1 MIDHTLWV
9 PKTEEE
15 KDQVRRQMNRLL
27 ETSHFK
33 NSRRYPALFR
43 FIVEETLEGRGE
55 FLKER
60 LLGVRVFNRPPDYD
74 TADDPIVRVT
84 IAEIRKR
91 IAQYYHEEAHE
102 TEMRIELLPGH
113 YEPEFHPSRVRVP
126 AQDGSLDPGAGTRDS
141 DAASK
146 DALILPDD
154 SGSSAPVGES
164 RNTLFSRLNRF
175 QVAAAALIAL
185 IVVAGASIP
194 LWQWARPS
202 AIDEFWKPILAS
214 RHTVIFCLP
223 ADAAGSKAAEAA
235 GVVPSASA
243 ESRSRLGPSA
253 AQADSPTF
261 LDHETEGENVVFS
274 DVLAMQKISNWL
286 ATQGTDSHLRLNIL
300 TTLDDL
306 QQGPT
311 VLIGGLDNNWT
322 LRAIGPLRYRF
333 SGTNQQQYWI
343 VDSKNPTNKD
353 WSVDL
358 EKRYSAVQRDYALI
372 ARFHDESTRQIQVV
386 VAGIGMSGT
395 ASAGKFLVD
404 PNLMKELRRRVGAG
418 FRDQDFEAVLGMD
431 VVNGEGGSPKI
442 LAVEVW

>member
-1 MIDHTLWV
+1 
-9 PKTEEE
+9 
-15 KDQVRRQMNRLL
+15 MNRLL
-27 ETSHFK
+27 ETTHFK

-102 TEMRIELLPGH
+102 SEMRIELLPGN
-113 YEPEFHPSRVRVP
+113 YVPEFLPSRVRMP
-126 AQDGSLDPGAGTRDS
+126 AGNNASHPALRAVAPETAAKEIPSLLPAIGMETTAG
-141 DAASK
+141 
-146 DALILPDD
+146 P
-154 SGSSAPVGES
+154 S
-164 RNTLFSRLNRF
+164 RNRFRPRLNRY
-175 QVAAAALIAL
+175 QIAAAVL
-185 IVVAGASIP
+185 IVVAVGALP
-194 LWQWARPS
+194 LWRWAHPS
-202 AIDEFWKPILAS
+202 AVEEFWTPILAS

-223 ADAAGSKAAEAA
+223 ADAARSHAAEAA
-235 GVVPSASA
+235 GIIS
-243 ESRSRLGPSA
+243 SA
-253 AQADSPTF
+253 ATGSQSQLNPPATQGDSPTF

-274 DVLAMQKISNWL
+274 DALAMQKISNWL
-286 ATQGTDSHLRLNIL
+286 ASQGTDSILRLNVL

-322 LRAIGPLRYRF
+322 LRALSRLRYRF

-343 VDSKNPTNKD
+343 VDSKNPNKKD

-372 ARFHDESTRQIQVV
+372 ARFHDESTRQVQVI

-404 PNLMKELRRRVGAG
+404 PNRLKELRRRVGPG
-418 FRDQDFEAVLGMD
+418 FRDHDFEAVLGMD
-431 VVNGEGGSPKI
+431 VVNGVGGSPRI

>member
-1 MIDHTLWV
+1 MTTHTLWI

-74 TADDPIVRVT
+74 TANDPIVRVT

-113 YEPEFHPSRVRVP
+113 YVPEFHPSRVRTFK
-126 AQDGSLDPGAGTRDS
+126 DNGSLDSVARS
-141 DAASK
+141 REVEAAPKEIS
-146 DALILPDD
+146 LLP
-154 SGSSAPVGES
+154 SGVDPLPIVEEPKKGFFA
-164 RNTLFSRLNRF
+164 RLNRYHMI
-175 QVAAAALIAL
+175 AAVL
-185 IVVAGASIP
+185 IVVAVTLVAVWEWANAS
-194 LWQWARPS
+194 AV
-202 AIDEFWKPILAS
+202 DEFWKPIVAS
-214 RHTVIFCLP
+214 HRTVIFCLP

-235 GVVPSASA
+235 GIISSTATSQRPIDP
-243 ESRSRLGPSA
+243 LT

-274 DVLAMQKISNWL
+274 DALAMQKISNWL
-286 ATQGTDSHLRLNIL
+286 ASQGTDSILRLNVL

-322 LRAIGPLRYRF
+322 LRALSRLRYRF
-333 SGTNQQQYWI
+333 SGTNQEQYWI
-343 VDSKNPTNKD
+343 VDSKNPNKKD

-358 EKRYSAVQRDYALI
+358 EKRYPAVKRDYALV
-372 ARFHDESTRQIQVV
+372 ARFHDESTRQVQVV

-404 PNLMKELRRRVGAG
+404 PNLLKELRRRVGPG
-418 FRDQDFEAVLGMD
+418 FRDHDFEAVLGLD
-431 VVNGEGGSPKI
+431 VVNGVGGSPRI

>member
-1 MIDHTLWV
+1 MLEHTVWV
-9 PKTEEE
+9 PKSEEE

-27 ETSHFK
+27 ETSHVK

-91 IAQYYHEEAHE
+91 IAQYYHNEAHE
-102 TEMRIELLPGH
+102 TEMRIELLPGN
-113 YEPEFHPSRVRVP
+113 YEPEFHPSRARAAVSEAP
-126 AQDGSLDPGAGTRDS
+126 ATP
-141 DAASK
+141 ASK
-146 DALILPDD
+146 GSDVVSREVEALPEGGTSALQIGKPGD
-154 SGSSAPVGES
+154 SA
-164 RNTLFSRLNRF
+164 LSRLKRYGF
-175 QVAAAALIAL
+175 VAAALL
-185 IVVAGASIP
+185 VLAGALLAI
-194 LWQWARPS
+194 WQWMRSS
-202 AIDEFWKPILAS
+202 AVDEFWKPVLAS
-214 RHTVIFCLP
+214 RHTAIFCLP
-223 ADAAGSKAAEAA
+223 SDAARSQAAQLAGIISSTAGSA
-235 GVVPSASA
+235 PRSSSSASQ
-243 ESRSRLGPSA
+243 R
-253 AQADSPTF
+253 DSPTF

-286 ATQGTDSHLRLNIL
+286 ASQGSDSILRLNVL

-306 QQGPT
+306 QQGPN

-322 LRAIGPLRYRF
+322 LRALSHLRYRF

-343 VDSKNPTNKD
+343 VDSKNPNNKD
-353 WSVDL
+353 WFVDL

-372 ARFHDESTRQIQVV
+372 ARFHDESTGQVQV
-386 VAGIGMSGT
+386 IVAGIGMSGT

-404 PNLMKELRRRVGAG
+404 PNLLKELRRRVGPG
-418 FRDQDFEAVLGMD
+418 FRDHDFEVVLGMD
-431 VVNGEGGSPKI
+431 VVNGVGGSPSI

>member
-1 MIDHTLWV
+1 MIEQTLWV

-27 ETSHFK
+27 ATTHFK

-102 TEMRIELLPGH
+102 TEMRIELLSGH
-113 YEPEFHPSRVRVP
+113 YVPEFHPSRLRMLP
-126 AQDGSLDPGAGTRDS
+126 QNGSSHSGAGTIAPDS
-141 DAASK
+141 ESHEAN
-146 DALILPDD
+146 ALADD
-154 SGSSAPVGES
+154 SGLSAPEE
-164 RNTLFSRLNRF
+164 RPRIRLLSRLKRY
-175 QVAAAALIAL
+175 QIVAAALTALL
-185 IVVAGASIP
+185 LVAGGSIA
-194 LWQWARPS
+194 LWQWTHPS
-202 AIDEFWKPILAS
+202 AIDEFWRPFLVS

-223 ADAAGSKAAEAA
+223 TDAAGSHVAEAA
-235 GVVPSASA
+235 GIISSTSPGPRERSDPPAS
-243 ESRSRLGPSA
+243 R
-253 AQADSPTF
+253 ADSPTF

-274 DVLAMQKISNWL
+274 DALAMQKISNWL
-286 ATQGTDSHLRLNIL
+286 ASQGIDSRLRLNAL

-322 LRAIGPLRYRF
+322 LRAVSRLRYRF
-333 SGTNQQQYWI
+333 SGSNQQQYWI
-343 VDSKNPTNKD
+343 VDSKNPNNKD
-353 WSVDL
+353 WFVDL
-358 EKRYSAVQRDYALI
+358 EKRYPAVQRDYALI
-372 ARFHDESTRQIQVV
+372 ARFHDESTRQVQVV

-404 PNLMKELRRRVGAG
+404 PNLLKELRRRVGPG
-418 FRDQDFEAVLGMD
+418 FRDHDFEAVLGLD
-431 VVNGEGGSPKI
+431 VVNGVGGSPQI